1 MRCIPLGEKRVILG
15 VVLAVLG
22 SAALLGCGKTSHTP
36 GLAPDSGQPDA
47 PGMPAP
53 QPVIDPWHHRPGAGE
68 VIEPGPL
75 IATSPTAGAFTLAE
89 GGAAPPLIVS
99 AADLPGVVRVV
110 GDLRDDIARVTQV
123 TPRVIND
130 AVPADAPQAVLIGT
144 LGNSP
149 LVDQLVGSGQLDVHD
164 VAGRWE
170 TFVIQVV
177 DAPMPGLARALV
189 IAGSDQRGTI
199 YGAYEISRQ
208 IGVSP
213 WYFWDDVPPPHHDAL
228 YVTAAR
234 YTLGTP
240 AVKYRGVFIN
250 DENPQLGGWGPAHFG
265 PGKAPGFPGGFNSAL
280 YARVFETLLRLRAN
294 YLWPAVWGRA
304 FAEDDPQSHAVATRY
319 GIVMGTSHEAPMLRG
334 IEEWN
339 RHPLAY
345 GGTGDWRFS
354 TNRAAVTAYMRDG
367 AQRMKDQNIEG
378 VITMGMRGPGD
389 VSLPPE
395 DGVPLIQDL
404 IGTQQQMLADVF
416 GGDTRSL
423 PKVWTLY
430 KEVQDWYLR
439 PDGIQVPDDITLVWA
454 DDNWGNMRKLPD
466 QTRNPERFAGYGIY
480 YHFDYVGTPRNYKW
494 VDTTLLSST
503 WEQLDLAYGYGV
515 DRLWVVNVGDLKD
528 AELPAEFFLDY
539 AWSPGRWPVTR
550 LGEWTQRWAAEQFGP
565 EHAAAI
571 GDVLHRYQL
580 LQSDRK
586 PELLN
591 RLTTW
596 NRAADLRTDPDT
608 ALVYSDADPFS
619 LVDYAEH
626 QRIAADWQQ
635 LAADADQVGST
646 LPALYRDPY
655 YELVLYKVKATAN
668 LYALR
673 LAQFTGSLY
682 ADQGRA
688 ATNDL
693 AATAI
698 ARFQDDQAMNDF
710 YNQII
715 AGGRWACTP
724 DQAPCTGWASQPH
737 LGYGKDSPWQE
748 PEIGFWAAPDFIWP
762 ELRQI
767 ALPDAASMGV
777 AIDGSTAWWPGG
789 GNASP
794 VLPVFS
800 PYQTQSAQYIDVF
813 DRGAAPFDVAVAIPA
828 SFAGVLTVTPKTA
841 TVDKELRLALQVD
854 WAMAP
859 GGRTTVPITITGSEG
874 SQVVVSA
881 VLDNRPVLAQDTTPG
896 WEALNGFVE
905 ANGHVA
911 MEAEHFTSE
920 IEGNGVSWLR
930 IPDIGRTGA
939 GMTVVPRNAA
949 LQTPGRNAPHLEYQM
964 YLLDDGDRSVEVWT
978 YLSPRNS
985 VRIASGDQDGL
996 LFAVS
1001 IDGEAPQVVNAT
1013 QRLAIDPQANSG
1025 NGNKPWEWKSA
1036 DNIIR
1041 IPTTHRVSGPNP
1053 HVLNYWV
1060 VDPTVIVQKF
1070 VIDTG
1075 GLQDSYLGPP
1085 ESCRAPAPCRIVD
1098 APARP
1103 VAPPSAQRPRAPSSA
1118 QRPRAQGAR

>member
-1 MRCIPLGEKRVILG
+1 MAYTPLGARCSMPM
-15 VVLAVLG
+15 LALTVLG
-22 SAALLGCGKTSHTP
+22 SAALLGCG
-36 GLAPDSGQPDA
+36 GD
-47 PGMPAP
+47 PAP
-53 QPVIDPWHHRPGAGE
+53 PPPIDPWHHHPGAGE
-68 VIEPGPL
+68 VIEPAPL
-75 IATSPTAGAFTLAE
+75 IATSPTPGAFTLAE
-89 GGAAPPLIVS
+89 AGAVPPLVVS
-99 AADLPGVVRVV
+99 AGDFPGVVRVA

-123 TPRVIND
+123 TPQVVND
-130 AVPADAPQAVLIGT
+130 APPAGVAQAVLIGT
-144 LGNSP
+144 LGKSP
-149 LVDQLVGSGQLDVHD
+149 FIDGLVKSGKLDVHD
-164 VAGRWE
+164 VTGRWE

-177 DAPMPGLARALV
+177 DAPMAGLTRALV

-199 YGAYEISRQ
+199 YGVYEVSRQ

-213 WYFWDDVPPPHHDAL
+213 WYFWSDVPAPHHDAL
-228 YVTAAR
+228 YVTAAH

-240 AVKYRGVFIN
+240 AVKYRGLFVN

-280 YARVFETLLRLRAN
+280 YAKVFETLLRLRAN

-304 FAEDDPQSHAVATRY
+304 FAEDDPDSHAVATRY

-339 RHPLAY
+339 RHPMAY

-367 AQRMKDQNIEG
+367 LQRMKDQNIEG

-395 DGVPLIQDL
+395 DGIPLIQDL
-404 IGTQQQMLADVF
+404 ITTQEQMITDVL
-416 GGDTRSL
+416 GGDTRSI

-430 KEVQDWYLR
+430 KEVQDWYLH
-439 PDGIQVPDDITLVWA
+439 PAGIQVPDDITIVWA
-454 DDNWGNMRKLPD
+454 EDNWGNLRKLPD
-466 QTRNPERFAGYGIY
+466 QTTNPERFAGYGIY
-480 YHFDYVGTPRNYKW
+480 YHFDYVGIPRNYKW
-494 VDTTLLSST
+494 VDTTLLPNA
-503 WEQLDLAYGYGV
+503 WEQLNLAYSYGV
-515 DRLWVVNVGDLKD
+515 DRVWVVNVGDLKD

-539 AWSPGRWPVTR
+539 AWSPERWPVTR
-550 LGEWTQRWAAEQFGP
+550 LGEWTERWAAEQFGS
-565 EHAAAI
+565 EHAAEIA
-571 GDVLHRYQL
+571 DLLHRYAL

-591 RLTTW
+591 RRITW
-596 NRAADLRTDPDT
+596 NRAADLATAPDT
-608 ALVYSDADPFS
+608 ALVASDADPFS
-619 LVDYAEH
+619 VVSYAEH
-626 QRIAADWQQ
+626 QRIASEWKQ

-646 LPALYRDPY
+646 LPDIYRDPY

-673 LAQFTGSLY
+673 LAQFTASLY

-688 ATNDL
+688 ATDDM
-693 AATAI
+693 AAIATA
-698 ARFQDDQAMNDF
+698 RFVDDQAMSDF
-710 YNQII
+710 YNHTI
-715 AGGRWACTP
+715 AGGRWSCTA

-737 LGYGKDSPWQE
+737 IGYGKDSSWQE
-748 PEIGFWAAPDFIWP
+748 PEVGFWAAPDFIFP
-762 ELRQI
+762 DLRQLTPP
-767 ALPDAASMGV
+767 AEASMGV

-789 GNASP
+789 SDAAP

-800 PYQTQSAQYIDVF
+800 PHQTQSAQYIEVF
-813 DRGAAPFDVAVAIPA
+813 DRGAAPFDVAVAVPA
-828 SFAGVLTVTPKTA
+828 AFDGVVTVTPSTA
-841 TVDKELRLALQVD
+841 TVAKQLRLALQVD
-854 WAMAP
+854 WTKVS
-859 GGRTTVPITITGSEG
+859 GGRTTVPITITGGG
-874 SQVVVSA
+874 SQVVVQA

-905 ANGHVA
+905 ASGHVA
-911 MEAEHFTSE
+911 MEAEHYTSA

-939 GMTVVPRNAA
+939 GMTVMPRNAA
-949 LQTPGRNAPHLEYQM
+949 LQKPGGSSPHLEYQM
-964 YLLDDGDRSVEVWT
+964 YLLDEGDRSVELWT

-985 VRIASGDQDGL
+985 VRLASGDQDGL

-1013 QRLAIDPQANSG
+1013 RQLAIDPQANSG
-1025 NGNKPWEWKSA
+1025 NGNKPWEWKSG

-1041 IPTTHRVSGPNP
+1041 IPTKHRISGPNP
-1053 HVLNYWV
+1053 HVLKYWV
-1060 VDPTVIVQKF
+1060 IDPTVIAQKF

-1085 ESCRAPAPCRIVD
+1085 ESCRAPGQCHIVD
-1098 APARP
+1098 APVGAAAAT
-1103 VAPPSAQRPRAPSSA
+1103 APRPRA
-1118 QRPRAQGAR
+1118 AR